1 MSEIR
6 ARLVEDMKTSMKNK
20 DKNRLSTIRMAL
32 AAFKQ
37 KEVDERVEVTED
49 NVISILT
56 KMIKQRKDS
65 AEQFKRAGRE
75 ELAQKELDE
84 IEILQVYLPKPLS
97 EDEIIEII
105 QRAIL
110 EVGASSVKDM
120 GKIMSAIK
128 AELNGRADMGKV
140 GSMIKSQL
148 S

>member
-6 ARLVEDMKTSMKNK
+6 ARLIEDMKSSMKNK
-20 DKNRLSTIRMAL
+20 DKNRLATIRMAL

-37 KEVDERVEVTED
+37 KEIDERVEIIESD
-49 NVISILT
+49 IISILS
-56 KMIKQRKDS
+56 KMIKQRKES
-65 AEQFKRAGRE
+65 AEQFKRAGRD
-75 ELAQKELDE
+75 ELAQKELEE
-84 IEILQVYLPKPLS
+84 IEILQDYLPKALS
-97 EDEIIEII
+97 ENEIIEII

-110 EVGASSVKDM
+110 EVGASSIKDM

>member
-1 MSEIR
+1 MSEIC
-6 ARLVEDMKTSMKNK
+6 ARLVEDMKTSMKNN

-49 NVISILT
+49 DVISILT

-120 GKIMSAIK
+120 GKIMSVIK

>member
-6 ARLVEDMKTSMKNK
+6 IRLVEDMKSSMKNK

-37 KEVDERVEVTED
+37 KEVDERVEVTEAD
-49 NVISILT
+49 VLTILT

-65 AEQFKRAGRE
+65 AEQFKRAGRD
-75 ELAQKELDE
+75 ELAEKELEE

-105 QRAIL
+105 RRAIL
-110 EVGASSVKDM
+110 AVGASSVKDM
-120 GKIMSAIK
+120 GKIMSVIK
-128 AELNGRADMGKV
+128 TELNGRADMGKV

>member
-6 ARLVEDMKTSMKNK
+6 TRLVEDMKTSMRNK

-49 NVISILT
+49 DVISILT

-84 IEILQVYLPKPLS
+84 IDILQVYLPKPLS
-97 EDEIIEII
+97 EDEVIEII

-140 GSMIKSQL
+140 GSIIKSQL

>member
-1 MSEIR
+1 MRFVFKFTKPWIINLSWYENVDRYINPI
-6 ARLVEDMKTSMKNK
+6 NK
-20 DKNRLSTIRMAL
+20 HSKYIQT
-32 AAFKQ
+32 
-37 KEVDERVEVTED
+37 
-49 NVISILT
+49 
-56 KMIKQRKDS
+56 
-65 AEQFKRAGRE
+65 
-75 ELAQKELDE
+75 
-84 IEILQVYLPKPLS
+84 PK

-120 GKIMSAIK
+120 GKIMSVIK

>member
-49 NVISILT
+49 DVISILT

-120 GKIMSAIK
+120 GKIMSVIK

>member
-6 ARLVEDMKTSMKNK
+6 ARLVEDMKASMKNK
-20 DKNRLSTIRMAL
+20 DKNRLATIRMAL

-49 NVISILT
+49 DVISILT

>member
-6 ARLVEDMKTSMKNK
+6 IRLVEDMKTSMKNK

-37 KEVDERVEVTED
+37 KEVDERVEVTEAD
-49 NVISILT
+49 VISILT

-65 AEQFKRAGRE
+65 AEQFKRAGRD
-75 ELAQKELDE
+75 ELAQKELEE
-84 IEILQVYLPKPLS
+84 IEILQLYLPKPLS
-97 EDEIIEII
+97 EDEIIGII

-120 GKIMSAIK
+120 GKIMGAIK

-140 GSMIKSQL
+140 GLIIKSQL

>member
-49 NVISILT
+49 DVINILT

>member
-49 NVISILT
+49 DVISILT

>member
-49 NVISILT
+49 DVISILT

-65 AEQFKRAGRE
+65 AEQFRRAGRE

-84 IEILQVYLPKPLS
+84 IEILQIYLPKPLS

>member
-6 ARLVEDMKTSMKNK
+6 ARFVEDMKTSMKNK

-49 NVISILT
+49 DVISILT

-120 GKIMSAIK
+120 GKIMSVIK